1 VQEASAVS
9 TAHFNSSKYVFSTLT
24 KFGLRPKKGAGK
36 LPVLEIGA
44 INTQLLSCPWMDTL
58 AIDIQSRHPDIL
70 EQDFLDMPLP
80 EEVGSYGAIVCSMV
94 LNCVV
99 SPRDRGYMLQ
109 HAWEHLRP
117 QGALLVGLPRRCVL
131 ASAYTSAGRW
141 LAVLRCCGFQ
151 VLHIRQ
157 TPKLLFFTLRRLGVP
172 QQLLPAKA
180 AAGDSPGWPWMAATV
195 KDYEAV
201 PVLADEFEYA
211 QSDMVIDNLVP
222 LQQPEGGVAGGAAAA
237 AGGGDSSPSTE
248 AAPTAQAVSAHHG
261 KQVPAWL
268 RSGVK
273 EARKLLADQAFTV
286 QRAFR
291 DPLICLTPRRK
302 ASKGGDKA
310 NFGVS
315 LLTPGEHGSTLAASA
330 VMRASGAN
338 HSTFD

>member
-1 VQEASAVS
+1 MS

-24 KFGLRPKKGAGK
+24 KFGYRPQKGQGR

-58 AIDIQSRHPDIL
+58 AIDIQSRHPDIQ

-80 EEVGSYGAIVCSMV
+80 TGGGTYGAIVCSMV

-117 QGALLVGLPRRCVL
+117 GGALVVGLPRRCVL

-141 LAVLRCCGFQ
+141 LAAMRCCGFQ
-151 VLHIRQ
+151 TLHVRQ
-157 TPKLLFFTLRRLGVP
+157 TPKLLFFTFRRLDVP
-172 QQLLPAKA
+172 PALEAAKA
-180 AAGDSPGWPWMAATV
+180 AAGDIPGWPWMAATA
-195 KDYEAV
+195 KTYQEV
-201 PVLADEFEYA
+201 PVLADVFEYA

-222 LQQPEGGVAGGAAAA
+222 LPPALVSPEGETVLDEGNSNKDTLTPAAAA
-237 AGGGDSSPSTE
+237 ASSADDVP
-248 AAPTAQAVSAHHG
+248 AAPTGPQVS
-261 KQVPAWL
+261 AWL
-268 RSGVK
+268 RTGIK
-273 EARKLLADQAFTV
+273 QARKLLAEQAFSV

-291 DPLICLTPRRK
+291 DPLICLTPHQK

-310 NFGVS
+310 NFGIS
-315 LLTPGEHGSTLAASA
+315 LLTPGEFGEGALPAAA
-330 VMRASGAN
+330 TIIAGTGKR
-338 HSTFD
+338 STFD

>member
-1 VQEASAVS
+1 MS

-24 KFGLRPKKGAGK
+24 KFGLRPKKGEGR

-58 AIDIQSRHPDIL
+58 AIDIQSRHPDIQ
-70 EQDFLDMPLP
+70 EQDFLSIPLP
-80 EEVGSYGAIVCSMV
+80 ESGGTFGAIVCSMV

-117 QGALLVGLPRRCVL
+117 GGVLVLGLPRRCVL

-141 LAVLRCCGFQ
+141 IATLRCCGFQ
-151 VLHIRQ
+151 VLHVRQ
-157 TPKLLFFTLRRLGVP
+157 TPKLLFFTVRRLDIP
-172 QQLLPAKA
+172 EHLLQAREA
-180 AAGDSPGWPWMAATV
+180 ASDAPGWPWMAASA
-195 KDYEAV
+195 KDYESV
-201 PVLADEFEYA
+201 PALADEFEYA

-222 LQQPEGGVAGGAAAA
+222 LLPAPAAATATDDSTSGQPAAAA
-237 AGGGDSSPSTE
+237 AASSDDG
-248 AAPTAQAVSAHHG
+248 AAPQG
-261 KQVPAWL
+261 MQVPAWL
-268 RSGVK
+268 RSGAK
-273 EARKLLADQAFTV
+273 EASKLLGEQAFTV

-315 LLTPGEHGSTLAASA
+315 LLTPGERGSAFSGSAAM
-330 VMRASGAN
+330 VASGAN
-338 HSTFD
+338 HSTFP